1 MGTGILMSRIK
12 ERGFSTR
19 SVRAGE
25 RTDPETGAVVTPIYE
40 TSVFAFPS
48 TRQLINAVSTK
59 SNRDVYT
66 RWSNPTITAAEKK
79 IAELEGAEDCAVFS
93 SGMAAISTAIIS
105 LISPG
110 DHIVSVRDLY
120 GGTVGLLSDL
130 MSKFGVQTTFVDATD
145 LDEINSAMKSS
156 TKILF
161 LETPTN
167 PTLKLVDLRRAAE
180 VAEKNGAKVLV
191 DNTFASPY
199 NQQPLRL
206 GCDAT
211 LHSATKYLAGHN
223 DVTAGAIAG
232 PRTLIEPM
240 KKLRRTLGG
249 VLDPHGAWL
258 LLRGM
263 KTLAL
268 RMAKHNSN
276 GQEISEF
283 LEKHPNVKKTYYPG
297 LKTHPQHSL
306 AKRQMKGFGG
316 VVSFELKGD
325 LARTIRF
332 VDNLKLAL
340 LGASLGGA
348 ETLVSQPSTASHFF
362 MDPEER
368 RKAGISDS
376 LVRLS
381 LGIEDACDII
391 SDLEQAFDASNRR
404 R

>member
-1 MGTGILMSRIK
+1 MSRVK
-12 ERGFSTR
+12 QNGFSTKA
-19 SVRAGE
+19 VRAGE
-25 RTDPETGAVVTPIYE
+25 RRDPATGAVVTPIYE
-40 TSVFAFPS
+40 TSVFAFTS
-48 TRQLINAVSTK
+48 TKQLIDAVSEK
-59 SNRDVYT
+59 SSRDVYT

-79 IAELEGAEDCAVFS
+79 IAELEGAEDCVVFS

-105 LISPG
+105 LVSSG

-120 GGTVGLLSDL
+120 GGTVGLFSDL
-130 MSKFGVQTTFVDATD
+130 MSRFGVRTTFIEATNVG
-145 LDEINSAMKSS
+145 EISSAVRSN

-167 PTLKLVDLRRAAE
+167 PTLKLVDLQKAAE
-180 VAEKNGAKVLV
+180 IAAKHGAKVLV

-199 NQQPLRL
+199 NQQPLQF

-232 PRTLIEPM
+232 PRKLIEPM
-240 KKLRRTLGG
+240 RKLRRTLGG

-268 RMAKHNSN
+268 RMARHNSN
-276 GQEISEF
+276 GQQIAEY
-283 LEKHPNVKKTYYPG
+283 LENHPNVEKVYYPG
-297 LKTHPQHSL
+297 LRTHPQHTL

-325 LARTIRF
+325 LNQTMRF

-340 LGASLGGA
+340 LGPSLGGA

-362 MDPEER
+362 MDPDER

-381 LGIEDACDII
+381 LGIEDVEDII
-391 SDLEQAFDASNRR
+391 SDLAQAFDKA
-404 R
+404 

>member
-1 MGTGILMSRIK
+1 MSRVK
-12 ERGFSTR
+12 QDGFSTKA
-19 SVRAGE
+19 VRAGE

-40 TSVFAFPS
+40 TSVFAFTS
-48 TRQLINAVSTK
+48 TKQLIDAVSEK
-59 SNRDVYT
+59 NSRDVYT

-105 LISPG
+105 LVSPG

-120 GGTVGLLSDL
+120 GGTVGLFSDL
-130 MSKFGVQTTFVDATD
+130 MSRFGVRTTFVEATNI
-145 LDEINSAMKSS
+145 DEISSAVKSN

-167 PTLKLVDLRRAAE
+167 PTLKLVDLQKAAE
-180 VAEKNGAKVLV
+180 IAAEHGAKVLV

-199 NQQPLRL
+199 NQQPLQF

-232 PRTLIEPM
+232 PRELIEPM

-276 GQEISEF
+276 GQQIAEY
-283 LEKHPNVKKTYYPG
+283 LENHPNVEKVYYPG
-297 LKTHPQHSL
+297 LRTHPQHTL

-316 VVSFELKGD
+316 VLSFELKGD
-325 LARTIRF
+325 LNQTIRF

-340 LGASLGGA
+340 LGPSLGGT
-348 ETLVSQPSTASHFF
+348 ETLVSQPSTASHYLHG
-362 MDPEER
+362 P
-368 RKAGISDS
+368 
-376 LVRLS
+376 
-381 LGIEDACDII
+381 
-391 SDLEQAFDASNRR
+391 
-404 R
+404 

>member
-1 MGTGILMSRIK
+1 MSRVK
-12 ERGFSTR
+12 QYGFSTKA
-19 SVRAGE
+19 VRAGE
-25 RTDPETGAVVTPIYE
+25 ATDPETGAVVTPIYE
-40 TSVFAFPS
+40 TSVFAFTN
-48 TRQLINAVSTK
+48 TRQLVDAVTEK

-66 RWSNPTITAAEKK
+66 RWSNPTITAAENK

-105 LISPG
+105 LVSPG

-120 GGTVGLLSDL
+120 GGTVGLFSDL
-130 MSKFGVQTTFVDATD
+130 MRRFRVETTFIEASKVS
-145 LDEINSAMKSS
+145 EISSAVRSN

-167 PTLKLVDLRRAAE
+167 PTLKLVDLQRAAE
-180 VAEKNGAKVLV
+180 IAAKHRTTVLV

-199 NQQPLRL
+199 NQQPLQF
-206 GCDAT
+206 GCHAT

-223 DVTAGAIAG
+223 DVTAGAVAG
-232 PRTLIEPM
+232 PRELIEPM

-249 VLDPHGAWL
+249 VLDPHAAWL

-263 KTLAL
+263 KTLVL
-268 RMAKHNSN
+268 RMAKHNLN
-276 GQEISEF
+276 GQQIAEY
-283 LEKHPNVKKTYYPG
+283 LETHSNVERVYYPG
-297 LKTHPQHSL
+297 LKTHPQHAL
-306 AKRQMKGFGG
+306 AERQMKGFGG

-325 LARTIRF
+325 LNQTIRF
-332 VDNLKLAL
+332 VDNLKLAR

-348 ETLVSQPSTASHFF
+348 ETLVSQPSTVSHFF
-362 MDPEER
+362 MDPDER

-381 LGIEDACDII
+381 LGIEDAEDII
-391 SDLEQAFDASNRR
+391 SDLAQAFEKVKPD
-404 R
+404 

>member
-1 MGTGILMSRIK
+1 MPRSK
-12 ERGFSTR
+12 QDGFSTKA
-19 SVRAGE
+19 VRAGE
-25 RTDPETGAVVTPIYE
+25 GTGSEIGAVVTPIYE
-40 TSVFAFPS
+40 TSVFAFTS
-48 TRQLINAVSTK
+48 TQELVDAVTEK
-59 SNRDVYT
+59 SSRDVYT

-79 IAELEGAEDCAVFS
+79 IAELENAEDCAVFS
-93 SGMAAISTAIIS
+93 SGMAAISTAVIS
-105 LISPG
+105 LVSPG

-120 GGTVGLLSDL
+120 GGTVGLFSDL
-130 MSKFGVQTTFVDATD
+130 MSKFGVQTTFIEASNTS
-145 LDEINSAMKSS
+145 EISSAVKSN

-167 PTLKLVDLRRAAE
+167 PTLKLVDLQRASETA
-180 VAEKNGAKVLV
+180 AKHGAMVLV

-199 NQQPLRL
+199 NQQPLQF
-206 GCDAT
+206 GCNVT

-223 DVTAGAIAG
+223 DVTAGAVAG
-232 PRTLIEPM
+232 PREIIEPM

-249 VLDPHGAWL
+249 VLDPHAAWL

-276 GQEISEF
+276 GQQIAEY
-283 LEKHPNVKKTYYPG
+283 LEKHPNVQRVYYPG
-297 LKTHPQHSL
+297 LRTHPQHAL

-316 VVSFELKGD
+316 VLSFELKGD
-325 LARTIRF
+325 LNQTIRF
-332 VDNLKLAL
+332 VDSLKLAL

-348 ETLVSQPSTASHFF
+348 ETLVSQPSTVSHFF
-362 MDPEER
+362 MDPDER

-381 LGIEDACDII
+381 LGIEDPEDII
-391 SDLEQAFDASNRR
+391 SDLAQAFEKAKPK
-404 R
+404 

>member
-1 MGTGILMSRIK
+1 MSRVK
-12 ERGFSTR
+12 QNGFSTKA
-19 SVRAGE
+19 VRAGE
-25 RTDPETGAVVTPIYE
+25 NRDPATGAVVTPIYE
-40 TSVFAFPS
+40 TSVFAFTS
-48 TRQLINAVSTK
+48 TKQLVDAVSEK
-59 SNRDVYT
+59 SSRDVYT

-79 IAELEGAEDCAVFS
+79 IAELEGAEECVVFS
-93 SGMAAISTAIIS
+93 SGMAAISTAIMS
-105 LISPG
+105 LASSG

-120 GGTVGLLSDL
+120 GGTVGLFSDL
-130 MSKFGVQTTFVDATD
+130 MSRFGVRTTFVEATNV
-145 LDEINSAMKSS
+145 DEISSAVRSN

-167 PTLKLVDLRRAAE
+167 PTLKLVDLQRAAE
-180 VAEKNGAKVLV
+180 IAAEHGAKVLV

-199 NQQPLRL
+199 NQQPLQF

-232 PRTLIEPM
+232 PGKLIEPM
-240 KKLRRTLGG
+240 RKLRRTLGG

-268 RMAKHNSN
+268 RMARHNSN
-276 GQEISEF
+276 GQRIAEY
-283 LEKHPNVKKTYYPG
+283 LENHPNVEKVYYPG
-297 LKTHPQHSL
+297 LRTHPQHTL

-325 LARTIRF
+325 LNQTMRF

-340 LGASLGGA
+340 LAPSLGGT

-362 MDPEER
+362 MDPDER

-381 LGIEDACDII
+381 LGIEDAEDII
-391 SDLEQAFDASNRR
+391 SDLAQAFDKA
-404 R
+404 

>member
-1 MGTGILMSRIK
+1 MSRVK
-12 ERGFSTR
+12 QNGFSTKA
-19 SVRAGE
+19 VRAGE
-25 RTDPETGAVVTPIYE
+25 NRDPATGAVVTPIYE
-40 TSVFAFPS
+40 TSVFAFTS
-48 TRQLINAVSTK
+48 TKQLVDAVSEK
-59 SNRDVYT
+59 SSRDVYT

-79 IAELEGAEDCAVFS
+79 IAELEGAEECVVFS
-93 SGMAAISTAIIS
+93 SGMAAISTAIMS
-105 LISPG
+105 LASSG

-120 GGTVGLLSDL
+120 GGTVGLFSDL
-130 MSKFGVQTTFVDATD
+130 MSRFGVRTTFVEATNV
-145 LDEINSAMKSS
+145 DEISS
-156 TKILF
+156 TIRSNTKILF

-167 PTLKLVDLRRAAE
+167 PTLKLVDLQRAAE
-180 VAEKNGAKVLV
+180 IAAEHGAKVLV

-199 NQQPLRL
+199 NQQPLQF

-232 PRTLIEPM
+232 PGKLIEPM
-240 KKLRRTLGG
+240 RKLRRTLGG

-268 RMAKHNSN
+268 RMARHNSN
-276 GQEISEF
+276 GQRIAEY
-283 LEKHPNVKKTYYPG
+283 LENHPNVEKVYYPG
-297 LKTHPQHSL
+297 LRTHPQHTL

-325 LARTIRF
+325 LNQTMRF

-340 LGASLGGA
+340 LAPSLGGT

-362 MDPEER
+362 MDPDER

-381 LGIEDACDII
+381 LGIEDAEDII
-391 SDLEQAFDASNRR
+391 SDLAQAFDKA
-404 R
+404 

>member
-1 MGTGILMSRIK
+1 MIMPRAK
-12 ERGFSTR
+12 QYGFSTKA
-19 SVRAGE
+19 VRTGE

-40 TSVFAFPS
+40 TSVFAFTS
-48 TRQLINAVSTK
+48 TQQLIDAVSEK
-59 SNRDVYT
+59 SSRDVYT

-79 IAELEGAEDCAVFS
+79 IAELEGAADCAVFS

-105 LISPG
+105 LVSPG

-120 GGTVGLLSDL
+120 GGTVGLFSDL
-130 MSKFGVQTTFVDATD
+130 MSRFGVRTTFIEATNI
-145 LDEINSAMKSS
+145 DEISS
-156 TKILF
+156 TVRSNTKILF

-167 PTLKLVDLRRAAE
+167 PTLKLVDLQKAAE
-180 VAEKNGAKVLV
+180 VAAKHGAKVLV

-199 NQQPLRL
+199 NQQPLQFN
-206 GCDAT
+206 CHAT

-232 PRTLIEPM
+232 PRELIEPM

-268 RMAKHNSN
+268 RMAQHNSN
-276 GQEISEF
+276 GQQIAEY
-283 LEKHPNVKKTYYPG
+283 LENHPNVEKVYYPG
-297 LKTHPQHSL
+297 LRTHPQHTL

-325 LARTIRF
+325 LNQTMRF

-340 LGASLGGA
+340 LGPSLGGA
-348 ETLVSQPSTASHFF
+348 ETLVSQPSTASHYF
-362 MDPEER
+362 MDPDER

-381 LGIEDACDII
+381 LGIEDPEDII
-391 SDLEQAFDASNRR
+391 SDLAQAFDKANA
-404 R
+404 

>member
-1 MGTGILMSRIK
+1 MPIVK
-12 ERGFSTR
+12 QDGFSTKA
-19 SVRAGE
+19 VRAGE
-25 RTDPETGAVVTPIYE
+25 RTGSETGAVVTPIYE
-40 TSVFAFPS
+40 TSVFAFTS
-48 TRQLINAVSTK
+48 TKQLIDAVSEK
-59 SNRDVYT
+59 DSRDVYT
-66 RWSNPTITAAEKK
+66 RWSNPTITAAERK

-105 LISPG
+105 LVSPG

-120 GGTVGLLSDL
+120 GGTVGLFSDL
-130 MSKFGVQTTFVDATD
+130 MSRFGVRTTFIEATNV
-145 LDEINSAMKSS
+145 DEISS
-156 TKILF
+156 TVRSNTKILF

-167 PTLKLVDLRRAAE
+167 PTLKLVDLQKAADI
-180 VAEKNGAKVLV
+180 AAKHGAKVLV

-199 NQQPLRL
+199 NQQPLRFN
-206 GCDAT
+206 CHAT

-232 PRTLIEPM
+232 PRELIEPM

-258 LLRGM
+258 MLRGM

-268 RMAKHNSN
+268 RMVQHNSN
-276 GQEISEF
+276 GQQIAEY
-283 LEKHPNVKKTYYPG
+283 LENHSGVEKVYYPG
-297 LKTHPQHSL
+297 LSTHPQHSL

-325 LARTIRF
+325 LNQTIRF
-332 VDNLKLAL
+332 VDSLKLAL
-340 LGASLGGA
+340 LAPSLGGV
-348 ETLVSQPSTASHFF
+348 ETLVSQPSTASHYF
-362 MDPEER
+362 MDPDER

-381 LGIEDACDII
+381 LGIEDAEDII
-391 SDLEQAFDASNRR
+391 SDLAQAFEKANV
-404 R
+404 

>member
-1 MGTGILMSRIK
+1 MSRVK
-12 ERGFSTR
+12 QNGFSTKA
-19 SVRAGE
+19 VRAGE
-25 RTDPETGAVVTPIYE
+25 NRDPATGAVVTPIYE
-40 TSVFAFPS
+40 TSVFAFTS
-48 TRQLINAVSTK
+48 TKQLVDAVSEK
-59 SNRDVYT
+59 SSRDVYT

-79 IAELEGAEDCAVFS
+79 IAELEGAEECVVFS
-93 SGMAAISTAIIS
+93 SGMAAISTAIMS
-105 LISPG
+105 LVSSG

-120 GGTVGLLSDL
+120 GGTVGLFSDL
-130 MSKFGVQTTFVDATD
+130 MSRFGVRTTFVEATNV
-145 LDEINSAMKSS
+145 DEISSAVRSN

-167 PTLKLVDLRRAAE
+167 PTLKLVDLQRAAE
-180 VAEKNGAKVLV
+180 IAAEHGAKVLV

-199 NQQPLRL
+199 NQQPLQF

-232 PRTLIEPM
+232 PGKLIEPM
-240 KKLRRTLGG
+240 RKLRRTLGG

-268 RMAKHNSN
+268 RMARHNSN
-276 GQEISEF
+276 GQQIAEY
-283 LEKHPNVKKTYYPG
+283 LENHPNVEKVYYPG
-297 LKTHPQHSL
+297 LRTHPQHTL

-325 LARTIRF
+325 LNQTMRF

-340 LGASLGGA
+340 LAPSLGGT

-362 MDPEER
+362 MDPDER

-381 LGIEDACDII
+381 LGIEDAEDII
-391 SDLEQAFDASNRR
+391 SDLAQAFDKA
-404 R
+404 